1 MPIARGKQCKLRA
14 AELRDEALFR
24 DPPDKE
30 DCPIC
35 FLPMPASVLCCIS
48 LPPANVTSVPIG
60 DFAIEN
66 KVMADKV
73 SFEYYEC
80 CGKSICRGCM
90 YSFCK
95 SGNLANVHFV
105 KQRERGKQIKK
116 LLNK

>member
-1 MPIARGKQCKLRA
+1 
-14 AELRDEALFR
+14 
-24 DPPDKE
+24 
-30 DCPIC
+30 
-35 FLPMPASVLCCIS
+35 
-48 LPPANVTSVPIG
+48 
-60 DFAIEN
+60 
-66 KVMADKV
+66 MADKV